1 MRRHVFNIVVLL
13 TAITVWRVG
22 HGGAAVALLL
32 LVLSLQMSAYVRDL
46 RPPRPGLWPR
56 RHPD

>member
-46 RPPRPGLWPR
+46 RPARPGLWR
-56 RHPD
+56 RPES